1 MAFSRLGKDVENFKA
16 WQYSVDME
24 ICNIQYRLQQ
34 LTRALTQLQTTTGHC
49 TTEPC
54 G

>member
-34 LTRALTQLQTTTGHC
+34 LTRALTQLQAASGHSAC
-49 TTEPC
+49 EL
-54 G
+54 